1 MDSLAEM
8 ALEHARF
15 RMSGKP
21 VKAPTSKASGISTP
35 SADAEPRSLEVIVT
49 GPINHF
55 MFLEGR
61 NWAIDLVGSLRSAPV
76 GVVVERLAGATTGR
90 PGSYAAGVESVIT
103 ELQAADVTGRRDNQE
118 LARQVE

>member
-1 MDSLAEM
+1 MGSLAEL

-21 VKAPTSKASGISTP
+21 VKAPTSKAPKISTP
-35 SADAEPRSLEVIVT
+35 LADAKPRSLEVIVT

-55 MFLEGR
+55 MLLEGR
-61 NWAIDLVGSLRSAPV
+61 NWAIDLVRSLRGAPV
-76 GVVVERLAGATTGR
+76 GVVVERLSGAMTGR
-90 PGSYAAGVESVIT
+90 PGSYAAGVGSVIT
-103 ELQAADVTGRRDNQE
+103 ELQAADVTGRRDSQE